1 MRVCWTTDGADDL
14 EVICDYIATD
24 SRERRSFRPPAP
36 LGHARAM
43 LVDLL
48 RTR

>member
-24 SRERRSFRPPAP
+24 FQERRSSAHLRR
-36 LGHARAM
+36 LDTRAM